1 MERERRK
8 SPRYR
13 LRQLIRLG
21 FGKETFIPSRGT
33 DISTAGIGCQV
44 DEPLD
49 LYSRVYLML
58 QLGDDDSTP
67 PIQGE
72 GVVLRCNPREAGGYD
87 VGIEFTEVL
96 DFDLDK
102 IAAFLDAAD

>member
-1 MERERRK
+1 MEQDRRQ

-13 LRQLIRLG
+13 LRQLIHLG

-44 DEPLD
+44 DEPVD
-49 LYSRVYLML
+49 LYSRVYLMI
-58 QLGDDDSTP
+58 QLGEDDSTP

-72 GVVLRCNPREAGGYD
+72 GVVLRCSPREGGGYD

-96 DFDLDK
+96 DFDVEK
-102 IAAFLDAAD
+102 IAAFLGAAD